1 MFRVLG
7 PLAALGMLCV
17 SLHARPVSVWSLARS
32 EHFEVYS
39 QAGDANARSAL
50 LWFEQLHA
58 FFQQQTGLNL
68 DNRPPVRVIA
78 FRSTKEYEPYRLRPS
93 SDAYYVGTES
103 RDYIVMPAL
112 DAGEFATAAHEYAHL
127 ILHASG
133 LRLPLWLSEG
143 LAEFY
148 STLRISDGRW
158 NLGGDLPARSQAL
171 RRTSWM
177 PLSQLLTLPAESPV
191 RENRDTAALFYAQSW
206 KLTEMLVLSPEFS
219 PHFRALLAALTS
231 GISSSQVMAN
241 VYAKPLDSIA
251 RDLHAWTDTRHNIT
265 HVFVPGAL
273 ATTMSV
279 EVSTVAVFASRSVI
293 GELLLAIGE
302 LDRAQAIYRDL
313 ARESPANPDI
323 SAALGTI
330 ALRKGDRDSARKEW
344 KQAIDEGIHDATL
357 CYRYAVLAQDAG
369 LSSDEVR
376 PALERAVA
384 LKPEF
389 DDARYSLALLESN
402 AGHYEAAVAHLRAMR
417 SIVPARA
424 YGYWTAMA
432 YALGELGRRD
442 ESKAAAQRAMEH
454 ASTPAE
460 RANAAQLAYIAQT
473 DLAVQFTRDAN
484 GHAQLI
490 TTRVAHNTANWNPFI
505 EPGDK
510 IHRVVATLREFR
522 CADGRT
528 IGIAIDTTQGRLTLA
543 IPDASHV
550 LMRNAPSEFICGPQ
564 TAATVTIEY
573 AASEVQGE
581 SADGVLRGMEFR

>member
-1 MFRVLG
+1 MSCGLY
-7 PLAALGMLCV
+7 PLAALGMLCL
-17 SLHARPVSVWSLARS
+17 SLHAHPVTAWSLARS

-39 QAGDANARSAL
+39 HAGDASARSAL
-50 LWFEQLHA
+50 LWFEQLHT

-103 RDYIVMPAL
+103 RDYIVVPTL

-127 ILHASG
+127 ILRASG

-143 LAEFY
+143 SAEFF
-148 STLRISDGRW
+148 STLRISDRGW
-158 NLGGDLPARSQAL
+158 NLGGDLPARSQFL
-171 RRTSWM
+171 RRNSWM
-177 PLSQLLTLPAESPV
+177 PLSQLLTLPGESPV

-206 KLTEMLVLSPEFS
+206 KLTEMLVLSPEYGPRFQ
-219 PHFRALLAALTS
+219 ALLAALTS
-231 GISSSQVMAN
+231 GIPSPRAMAN
-241 VYAKPLDSIA
+241 VYGKPLDAIE
-251 RDLHAWTDTRHNIT
+251 RDLHAWTDTRHKIT
-265 HVFVPGAL
+265 RVSTPGSFM
-273 ATTMSV
+273 TTMAV
-279 EVSTVAVFASRSVI
+279 EISPVPVFASRSLI
-293 GELLLAIGE
+293 AELLLAIGE
-302 LDRAQAIYRDL
+302 LDRAQTIYRDL
-313 ARESPANPDI
+313 ARESPAHPDI

-344 KQAIDEGIHDATL
+344 KRAIDEDIHDATL

-369 LSSDEVR
+369 LSADEVR

-384 LKPEF
+384 LRPEF

-402 AGHYEAAVAHLRAMR
+402 AGHYETAVAHLHAMR
-417 SIVPARA
+417 SVAPTRA
-424 YGYWTAMA
+424 YAYWSAIA
-432 YALGELGRRD
+432 YALGEMGKRE
-442 ESKAAAQRAMEH
+442 ESKEAAQRAMEH
-454 ASTPAE
+454 AATPTE

-484 GHAQLI
+484 GHAKI
-490 TTRVAHNTANWNPFI
+490 VTTRVPHNTADWNPFI
-505 EPGDK
+505 EPSDK
-510 IHRVVATLREFR
+510 ILRVAAKLRELY
-522 CADGRT
+522 CNGGRAT
-528 IGIAIDTTQGRLTLA
+528 GISIDTPEHRLTLT

-564 TAATVTIEY
+564 AASTVMVEY
-573 AASEVQGE
+573 AASEAQGG